1 MTPTIRVS
9 FVEPRTLYWPGET
22 LACRYQ
28 IEAADNSD
36 LQAVEASVMW
46 QTEGKGEEDLAV
58 HAFQRRVASD
68 PTDGDLRRAS
78 QIETVLP
85 NSPLSYSGMI
95 LKIRWRV
102 RIRVF
107 FGKGREITTDLP
119 FKLGDV
125 PEPPAPETEQ
135 SAAAVTATNPTTGA
149 IGTAPH

>member
-58 HAFQRRVASD
+58 HAFQRRVAND
-68 PTDGDLRRAS
+68 PPDGDLRRAS

-85 NSPLSYSGMI
+85 NSPLSYSGVI

-135 SAAAVTATNPTTGA
+135 SDADAAKPATVA
-149 IGTAPH
+149 IGSAPN